1 MALAA
6 VLFAAVY
13 LMRRKQRSR
22 HQSIANNSTIDILP
36 AYAFI

>member
-13 LMRRKQRSR
+13 LMRRKRRSR
-22 HQSIANNSTIDILP
+22 HQSIVNNSTIDILP